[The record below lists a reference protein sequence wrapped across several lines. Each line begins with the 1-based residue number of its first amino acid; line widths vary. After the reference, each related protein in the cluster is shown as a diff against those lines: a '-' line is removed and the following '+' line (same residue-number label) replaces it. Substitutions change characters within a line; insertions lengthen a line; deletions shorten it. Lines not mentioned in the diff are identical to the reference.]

1 MTKLLTWDTALTL
14 LPTWILN
21 MLKRKLT
28 RTQHHNITW
37 HFSYFFLMTWALR
50 AADIWEFKTIILFEA
65 IFQYY
70 NPLAIVL
77 SYFAEHCV
85 IWRGVWVRQFFRFF
99 AAVAVWGLTGCVW
112 GQAGTSPT
120 DRTVSPPSV
129 ELSTNIREVSQWPD
143 RASTKVPTVNWRSN
157 TVCVKFGH
165 FSAKIITM
173 GSLVGKAS

>member
-21 MLKRKLT
+21 MLIVKLRNENWYNS
-28 RTQHHNITW
+28 RTHSFIILLDTFPTFFYNTVNWIGLLDMNIKSST
-37 HFSYFFLMTWALR
+37 
-50 AADIWEFKTIILFEA
+50 WEFKTIILFEA
-65 IFQYY
+65 IILYY
-70 NPLAIVL
+70 PLLSIVL

-120 DRTVSPPSV
+120 DHIVSPPAV
-129 ELSTNIREVSQWPD
+129 ELSPNLL
-143 RASTKVPTVNWRSN
+143 
-157 TVCVKFGH
+157 KFH
-165 FSAKIITM
+165 SARTGPLLKCLHKT
-173 GSLVGKAS
+173 GVQKQ